1 MSGLFLAN
9 VGPENNA
16 SFVGKYLKR
25 LTLLTLA
32 RSVVE

>member
-16 SFVGKYLKR
+16 S
-25 LTLLTLA
+25 LLENKSKA
-32 RSVVE
+32 PDSPYAG